1 MCPNP
6 GLPLPRPMVP
16 MTLDQ
21 QSQISTPAVNQP
33 SEIHDTLATRP
44 PIYNDGDDSSSLL
57 TPLGSE
63 DGNETDS
70 VIRQERTPTPKSVY
84 SEGEER
90 LSERCAQFIHTEDPS
105 YTEAI
110 EGYRLFPDRPEFKL
124 MAKRYS
130 HQRYYKT
137 KEWALSAL
145 KQRRNI
151 FQLCQHCLTPEQI
164 TKIDGEI
171 YSHRARK
178 PLSAKR
184 LELLKNVPLF
194 SIMALQTS
202 DSISDEEIIK
212 PMVEEQK
219 KKLAAFLEKS
229 KTKTK
234 DHVPTLT
241 TPVEGVFLYPIHLY
255 FYDLLTNS

>member
-70 VIRQERTPTPKSVY
+70 VIRQERTPTPESVY
-84 SEGEER
+84 SEGEETQ
-90 LSERCAQFIHTEDPS
+90 SARCARFVYIQDPL
-105 YTEAI
+105 YTEVL

-124 MAKRYS
+124 MVERRN
-130 HQRYYKT
+130 HQKYYETEK
-137 KEWALSAL
+137 WALSAL
-145 KQRRNI
+145 KQRRSI
-151 FQLCQHCLTPEQI
+151 FQLCQHRLSPEQSYQNRRRNLSSPCSKAFI
-164 TKIDGEI
+164 CQAIRAFEECSFIFHNGTAILGS
-171 YSHRARK
+171 YSR
-178 PLSAKR
+178 
-184 LELLKNVPLF
+184 
-194 SIMALQTS
+194 
-202 DSISDEEIIK
+202 
-212 PMVEEQK
+212 
-219 KKLAAFLEKS
+219 
-229 KTKTK
+229 
-234 DHVPTLT
+234 
-241 TPVEGVFLYPIHLY
+241 
-255 FYDLLTNS
+255 